1 MQKVSHNEAAKI
13 CIAFRKYDHCN
24 VRTLLYICFLK
35 DVNAIVKYALN
46 WIISQ
51 TLS

>member
-1 MQKVSHNEAAKI
+1 MQKVSHNEAAKSY
-13 CIAFRKYDHCN
+13 IAFRKYDHCN
-24 VRTLLYICFLK
+24 VGTLLYICFLK
-35 DVNAIVKYALN
+35 YLKAIVKSALN